1 MARILAVDDDEAVL
15 GVIHRA
21 LSMAGHTVVAERSSR
36 EALAL
41 LARDQDFDLVIL
53 DIVMADPDG
62 IRVCQTMRMNPLVAR
77 LPILF
82 LTAKGAIDDRI
93 TGLQAGADDYMPKPF
108 DLRELELRVEALLR
122 YSTTGAEGGR
132 RVRSG
137 LLELDRALGSARVDG
152 RAVELTPIEFDLLNY
167 FVAHAGEVI
176 SSDRLLHDV
185 WGYPTGVGNTS
196 LVRMHMLNLRRKI
209 EEDPGQP
216 RYLRTVPR
224 HGYVLDSEAKGAA
237 DGLEDAGGGP
247 EEG

>member
-1 MARILAVDDDEAVL
+1 
-15 GVIHRA
+15 
-21 LSMAGHTVVAERSSR
+21 
-36 EALAL
+36 
-41 LARDQDFDLVIL
+41 
-53 DIVMADPDG
+53 
-62 IRVCQTMRMNPLVAR
+62 
-77 LPILF
+77 
-82 LTAKGAIDDRI
+82 
-93 TGLQAGADDYMPKPF
+93 MPKPF

-224 HGYVLDSEAKGAA
+224 HGYVLDSEGKGAA
-237 DGLEDAGGGP
+237 TAAQGTGVE